1 MPLRTGS
8 SPEGEAVTLAGC
20 QQGGAFPGAACFT
33 ERRVSGSNI
42 MSEDLVL
49 AATSGRETGTRPSK
63 RLRREGNVPATV
75 YGLGQD
81 SQTVAVP
88 WRELRRVLTTEAG
101 VNAFIHLEVDGRRQ
115 ATLVKEIQR
124 HPVRRDVVHVD
135 FLRVDPKKTIDVE
148 VSIELTGDA
157 DGVTRLGGIVQQ
169 LLHSLVI
176 STKPDNIPNSL
187 QLDVSELTLDSALR
201 VRDIVL
207 PAGVTTSVDPDD
219 VVAQGLITSAG
230 AAADTEEAGPEADT
244 EAAPAESAESA
255 ES

>member
-1 MPLRTGS
+1 
-8 SPEGEAVTLAGC
+8 
-20 QQGGAFPGAACFT
+20 
-33 ERRVSGSNI
+33 

-49 AATSGRETGTRPSK
+49 VAETGRETGTRPSR
-63 RLRREGNVPATV
+63 RLRREGNVPATL

-81 SQTVAVP
+81 AQTIAVA
-88 WRELRRVLTTEAG
+88 WRDLRRVLTTDAG

-124 HPVRRDVVHVD
+124 HPVRRDVVHID

-148 VSIELTGDA
+148 VSIELTGEA
-157 DGVTRLGGIVQQ
+157 EGVTRAGGIVQQ
-169 LLHSLVI
+169 LLHSLVV

-187 QLDVSELTLDSALR
+187 ELDVSGLTLDGDLR

-207 PAGVTTSVDPDD
+207 PAGVTTDTDPDD

-230 AAADTEEAGPEADT
+230 AAAETEETTTAEPT
-244 EAAPAESAESA
+244 ESAES
-255 ES
+255 

>member
-1 MPLRTGS
+1 
-8 SPEGEAVTLAGC
+8 
-20 QQGGAFPGAACFT
+20 
-33 ERRVSGSNI
+33 

-49 AATSGRETGTRPSK
+49 VAASGRETGTRPS
-63 RLRREGNVPATV
+63 RRIRRDGNVPATL

-81 SQTVAVP
+81 AETIAVA
-88 WRELRRVLTTEAG
+88 WRDLRRVLTTEAG

-148 VSIELTGDA
+148 VSIELTGEA
-157 DGVTRLGGIVQQ
+157 EGVTRAGGIVQQ
-169 LLHSLVI
+169 LLHSLVV

-187 QLDVSELTLDSALR
+187 PLDVSGLTLDGDLR

-207 PAGVTTSVDPDD
+207 PAGVTTDADLDD

-230 AAADTEEAGPEADT
+230 AAAETEEAPADA
-244 EAAPAESAESA
+244 EAAPSESAES
-255 ES
+255 